1 MWKVSFYFFVS
12 GGTGTD
18 LSRLQWP
25 RNSIPRRVKKLSWED
40 ESADFPY
47 DRDLSTFTDPDVS
60 VTPSEL
66 QLKPSQV
73 ERAIYF

>member
-1 MWKVSFYFFVS
+1 MDKFNVQNSYFA
-12 GGTGTD
+12 
-18 LSRLQWP
+18 
-25 RNSIPRRVKKLSWED
+25 KKKDSQ
-40 ESADFPY
+40 SADYPY

-60 VTPSEL
+60 VTPSDL